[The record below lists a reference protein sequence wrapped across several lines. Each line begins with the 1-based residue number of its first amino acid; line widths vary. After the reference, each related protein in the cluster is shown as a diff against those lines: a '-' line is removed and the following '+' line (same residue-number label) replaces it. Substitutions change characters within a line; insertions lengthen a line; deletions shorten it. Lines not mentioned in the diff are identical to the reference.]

1 MLSDYFR
8 SLQTL
13 DQLHNGPVGPF
24 IEGFATEL
32 EASGFSRV
40 TIRAHI
46 GVSGHLC
53 HWIRARNIA
62 ISDLDDLI
70 GARFIKHLPH
80 CHCRPRQGMHINS
93 AGASEKLFRAYLC
106 RIGITAPSPHKKSET
121 AEMALVNAF
130 RDWMKQNRGV
140 TNATLNWYC
149 PIIICLLKSIGG
161 DPSRIDSHTLR
172 AFVHGYAESHQLKN
186 LSGITTALRSFLRY
200 LIAEGRCATGLE
212 AALPAVAAWR
222 LSSLPRYLPP
232 SDVERVIA
240 VCDPLTTSG
249 LRNRAIILLLARL
262 GLRGDD
268 VVRLRINDIDWQKA
282 NLCLSGKG
290 RREVLLPLTQEVGD
304 AIFAYLTKGRPA
316 VNSDYVFIRSI
327 APLRPFSH
335 TGLVTKVVKRAMQ
348 RAGVVANFS
357 GAHVLRHSAATQMLQ
372 QGISLQDISAILR
385 HRSIE
390 TTVQY
395 AKVDIDLLRLVAQP
409 WPEVTLC

>member
-1 MLSDYFR
+1 
-8 SLQTL
+8 
-13 DQLHNGPVGPF
+13 
-24 IEGFATEL
+24 
-32 EASGFSRV
+32 
-40 TIRAHI
+40 
-46 GVSGHLC
+46 
-53 HWIRARNIA
+53 
-62 ISDLDDLI
+62 
-70 GARFIKHLPH
+70 
-80 CHCRPRQGMHINS
+80 
-93 AGASEKLFRAYLC
+93 
-106 RIGITAPSPHKKSET
+106 
-121 AEMALVNAF
+121 
-130 RDWMKQNRGV
+130 
-140 TNATLNWYC
+140 
-149 PIIICLLKSIGG
+149 
-161 DPSRIDSHTLR
+161 
-172 AFVHGYAESHQLKN
+172 LKN
-186 LSGITTALRSFLRY
+186 LGGITTALRSYLRY
-200 LIAEGRCATGLE
+200 LIAEGMCVTGLE

-222 LSSLPRYLPP
+222 LSSLPRYLPA

-240 VCDPLTTSG
+240 VCDPATPSG

-268 VVRLRINDIDWQKA
+268 VVHLRISDIDWQKA
-282 NLCLSGKG
+282 NICLSGKG

-304 AIFAYLTKGRPA
+304 AVFAYLTKGRPA

-335 TGLVTKVVKRAMQ
+335 TGLVTKVVKRAMH

-357 GAHVLRHSAATQMLQ
+357 GAHVLRHSAATRMLQ